1 MTGQLSQKADLALAD
16 LESGGG
22 LLTMEQNDTFIRRM
36 EDSRTLLNAMRVY
49 PMSGPTARINAIGF
63 GGFIT
68 FPASQDRNAN
78 TTGHAGRTPKE
89 PYRSKPVTTHV
100 DLETKEVQAV
110 VRLPYEVLEDNI
122 ERGAMQNTL
131 LALIADRFSYDMEA
145 MVVRAIEGG
154 SDPVPLLNYMDGIY
168 ELATDHTVDAG
179 GAPITDAFF
188 TAMIKAMPKKYR
200 NNLDALRFI
209 IGSDL
214 ALDLRDARA
223 ARATM
228 MGDRFVEDN
237 APLRAKGVTCLPAS
251 NNPEAQMLLT
261 IPQNLIF
268 GIQRNVRVETDKDIE
283 AREVIVA
290 VTARVCT
297 QIENYD
303 AIVKGVN
310 LGSN

>member
-22 LLTMEQNDTFIRRM
+22 LLTMEQNETFIRRL
-36 EDSRTLLNAMRVY
+36 EDSRTILNAMRVY
-49 PMSGPTARINAIGF
+49 PMNGPTARINAIGF

-68 FPASQDRNAN
+68 YPASQDRNAN
-78 TTGHAGRTPKE
+78 TTGHQGRTPKAA
-89 PYRSKPVTTHV
+89 YRSVPTTSHI
-100 DLETKEVQAV
+100 DLATKEVQAV
-110 VRLPYEVLEDNI
+110 VKIPYEVLEDNI

-131 LALIADRFSYDMEA
+131 LALIADRFSFDMEA

-154 SDPVPLLNYMDGIY
+154 ADPIPLLNYMDGIY

-179 GAPITDAFF
+179 GAIVNDALF
-188 TAMIKAMPKKYR
+188 TSMIKAMPKKYR
-200 NNLDALRFI
+200 ANLDALRFI
-209 IGSDL
+209 VGSDT
-214 ALDLRDARA
+214 ALDLRDVRA

-237 APLRAKGVTCLPAS
+237 APLRAKGIGVLPAS
-251 NNPEAQMLLT
+251 NNPESSMLLT

-268 GIQRNVRVETDKDIE
+268 GIQRNIRVETDKDIE
-283 AREVIVA
+283 AREVTIA

-297 QIENYD
+297 EIENHD
-303 AIVKGVN
+303 AIVKAVN
-310 LGSN
+310 LGTV